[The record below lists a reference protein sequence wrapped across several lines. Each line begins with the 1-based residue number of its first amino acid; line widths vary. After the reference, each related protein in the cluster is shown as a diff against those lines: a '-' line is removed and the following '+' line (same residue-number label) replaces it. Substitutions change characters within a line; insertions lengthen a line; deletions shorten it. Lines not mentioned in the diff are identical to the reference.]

1 MLYLTSIEMCFLGI
15 RPHMTVRMNISLL
28 DIIFNCGG
36 GDGGGGRGVGGD
48 GGGAGCGGRGA
59 GGGIPGL

>member
-1 MLYLTSIEMCFLGI
+1 
-15 RPHMTVRMNISLL
+15 MTVRMNISLL

-36 GDGGGGRGVGGD
+36 GDGGGGRSVGGD

-59 GGGIPGL
+59 SGGIPGL